1 MKLCLFFEKNKQINK
16 PLIRIIKKKWV
27 QINKIRNE
35 RREITTNTAETQ
47 RIIKVYYE
55 QIYVNK
61 LDNLEEMDK
70 LLEIYNLSRL
80 NHEEIENLNRP
91 MTWDEIESV
100 SKKLPQNRSS
110 GPDGFAGEFYQTFQ
124 EELIPIVV
132 KLFPKTEVAWTHPNT
147 FYESRI
153 TLI

>member
-61 LDNLEEMDK
+61 LDNLEEMGK
-70 LLEIYNLSRL
+70 FLQIYNFSRL
-80 NHEEIENLNRP
+80 NHEEIENLNRLINSN
-91 MTWDEIESV
+91 EIKLLI
-100 SKKLPQNRSS
+100 KKLPKTKSP
-110 GPDGFAGEFYQTFQ
+110 GPNDLTSEVYQIL
-124 EELIPIVV
+124 ELIPIFF
-132 KLFPKTEVAWTHPNT
+132 KLF
-147 FYESRI
+147 
-153 TLI
+153 